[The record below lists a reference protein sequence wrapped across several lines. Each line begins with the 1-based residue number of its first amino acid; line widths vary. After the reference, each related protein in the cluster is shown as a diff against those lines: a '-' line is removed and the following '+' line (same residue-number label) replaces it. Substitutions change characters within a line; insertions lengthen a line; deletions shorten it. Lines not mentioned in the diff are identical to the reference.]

1 MIDALVNDGDIV
13 VLRHQGEA
21 LNGEMVAVRLL
32 DRNETTLKHFFRENG
47 HVRLQPANP
56 TLEPIYVHP
65 SQVEV
70 QGQVVAIVRQLDRS
84 S

>member
-1 MIDALVNDGDIV
+1 VLKHQRETHNGD
-13 VLRHQGEA
+13 
-21 LNGEMVAVRLL
+21 MVAVRLL

-56 TLEPIYVHP
+56 ALEPIFLHP

-70 QGQVVAIVRQLDRS
+70 QGQVVAIVRKLDHTS
-84 S
+84 